1 MVLKQANSNGHRG
14 EQLMDRQP
22 RFEMIHYPEFGEV
35 ERICPAVKIV
45 YTIYNDG
52 LTLSDM
58 REQFDYFLKA
68 CSYHVPLDEE
78 E

>member
-1 MVLKQANSNGHRG
+1 
-14 EQLMDRQP
+14 MDRQP
-22 RFEMIHYPEFGEV
+22 RFELIHYPEFGEV

-68 CSYHVPLDEE
+68 CSYPVPLDEE

>member
-1 MVLKQANSNGHRG
+1 
-14 EQLMDRQP
+14 MDRQP
-22 RFEMIHYPEFGEV
+22 RFELIHYPEFGEV

-58 REQFDYFLKA
+58 REQFDYFLRA
-68 CSYHVPLDEE
+68 CSYHIPPNEE
-78 E
+78 L

>member
-1 MVLKQANSNGHRG
+1 
-14 EQLMDRQP
+14 MDRQP
-22 RFEMIHYPEFGEV
+22 RFELIHYPEFGEA

-68 CSYHVPLDEE
+68 CSYHIPRDEE
-78 E
+78 

>member
-1 MVLKQANSNGHRG
+1 
-14 EQLMDRQP
+14 MDRQP
-22 RFEMIHYPEFGEV
+22 KFELIHYPEFGEV

-45 YTIYNDG
+45 YTIYSDG

>member
-1 MVLKQANSNGHRG
+1 MN
-14 EQLMDRQP
+14 RQP
-22 RFEMIHYPEFGEV
+22 KFELIHYPEFGEV

-45 YTIYNDG
+45 YTIYNEP

-68 CSYHVPLDEE
+68 CYYQLPLEE
-78 E
+78 

>member
-1 MVLKQANSNGHRG
+1 
-14 EQLMDRQP
+14 MDRQP
-22 RFEMIHYPEFGEV
+22 VFEFIHCPEFGEA

-68 CSYHVPLDEE
+68 CSYHIPLDEE

>member
-1 MVLKQANSNGHRG
+1 M
-14 EQLMDRQP
+14 ERQP
-22 RFEMIHYPEFGEV
+22 KFELIHYPEFGEV

-45 YTIYNDG
+45 YTIYSDP

-68 CSYHVPLDEE
+68 CSDYGPLDEE